1 MYQTLYYFIT
11 CLPSGMNDDVSA
23 FCGGVISINTWE
35 DELSIPVMATT
46 DLVYDGDV
54 TRQLNVGIFTH
65 CEEVVTYNYT
75 HSSVLVI

>member
-1 MYQTLYYFIT
+1 
-11 CLPSGMNDDVSA
+11 MNDDVSA

-54 TRQLNVGIFTH
+54 TRQLNEKTEPLILLCKTTIFQ
-65 CEEVVTYNYT
+65 
-75 HSSVLVI
+75 ID